1 MMLSKKTRSMLS
13 MALVVAL
20 IAVIIVLFDIGV
32 FTNFLTSFKSSAD
45 ISAYPPKWIFRPV
58 LDNYLNVLGKGGY
71 DFGRFISNSFI
82 IALVSSFLAVAVT
95 IPAAYSIVRYH
106 GFGDTILSATMLL
119 RLMPA
124 LAFAIPVFL
133 IFNRLRMLD
142 TRTSII
148 FMHTLFITPTS
159 LLLFIGYIQDLPKE
173 IEEAAMIDGASTL
186 QILAR
191 ILVPV
196 LRPGIASTAILG
208 FITSWNE
215 YLFSGI
221 LSFKKA
227 VTATV
232 GTSFFITSYQV
243 EWGNMAAA
251 IMVSSIPTIL
261 FIFVAQK
268 SLVSGMTAGSVKG

>member
-1 MMLSKKTRSMLS
+1 MSKKTKTL
-13 MALVVAL
+13 LTTVVVL
-20 IAVIIVLFDIGV
+20 LTVAVIVVLFDIGV
-32 FTNFLTSFKSSAD
+32 FANFLTSFKSSAD
-45 ISAYPPKWIFRPV
+45 ISSSPPKWIFRPV
-58 LDNYLNVLGKGGY
+58 LDNYINVLGKGGY
-71 DFGRFISNSFI
+71 NFGKFISNSFI
-82 IALVSSFLAVAVT
+82 IAICSTFLAVIVT

-106 GFGDTILSATMLL
+106 GFGDYILSATMLL

-133 IFNRLRMLD
+133 IFNSLKMLD
-142 TRTSII
+142 TKTSII
-148 FMHTLFITPTS
+148 MMHTLFITPTS

-173 IEEAAMIDGASTL
+173 IEESAQIDGANTL
-186 QILAR
+186 QILIQ

-221 LSFKKA
+221 LAFKKA

-251 IMVSSIPTIL
+251 IMVSSIPTMI

-268 SLVSGMTAGSVKG
+268 SLVSGMTAGAVKG

>member
-1 MMLSKKTRSMLS
+1 
-13 MALVVAL
+13 
-20 IAVIIVLFDIGV
+20 
-32 FTNFLTSFKSSAD
+32 
-45 ISAYPPKWIFRPV
+45 
-58 LDNYLNVLGKGGY
+58 
-71 DFGRFISNSFI
+71 
-82 IALVSSFLAVAVT
+82 
-95 IPAAYSIVRYH
+95 
-106 GFGDTILSATMLL
+106 
-119 RLMPA
+119 
-124 LAFAIPVFL
+124 
-133 IFNRLRMLD
+133 
-142 TRTSII
+142 
-148 FMHTLFITPTS
+148 
-159 LLLFIGYIQDLPKE
+159 
-173 IEEAAMIDGASTL
+173 MIDGASTL